1 MQVMGSAGTGVNIYS
16 FYIAQYDYL
25 IRTLESFV
33 PVLYRMCRP
42 FRITLKLNFNSY
54 LTKHIYTKFIQIY
67 HISHLRG
74 AYKTK
79 NMTEISVM
87 IFWYI
92 NVILLMTIN
101 VIYFFDI
108 YTVSIIILVCMFSNV
123 FDMMYLLRFGNV
135 YVYT

>member
-42 FRITLKLNFNSY
+42 FRITQKLNFNSY
-54 LTKHIYTKFIQIY
+54 LTKHIYKIHPDLSYLTSK
-67 HISHLRG
+67 RG
-74 AYKTK
+74 IYKTK
-79 NMTEISVM
+79 NMTEISLM
-87 IFWYI
+87 TFWYI
-92 NVILLMTIN
+92 NVIFLMTIN

-108 YTVSIIILVCMFSNV
+108 YTVSVIILVCIIMHV
-123 FDMMYLLRFGNV
+123 
-135 YVYT
+135 

>member
-25 IRTLESFV
+25 IRRLESFV

-42 FRITLKLNFNSY
+42 FRITQKLNFNSY
-54 LTKHIYTKFIQIY
+54 LTKHYTKFIQIY
-67 HISHLRG
+67 LISHLRG

-79 NMTEISVM
+79 NMTEISLM
-87 IFWYI
+87 TFWYI

-101 VIYFFDI
+101 VILRYLHSFSHYFSLHH
-108 YTVSIIILVCMFSNV
+108 YACLVMF
-123 FDMMYLLRFGNV
+123 LI
-135 YVYT
+135 